1 MSNNDVQ
8 WMAQATELAGEV
20 YQSFLAHV
28 VNNHVLRQ
36 REGGSLNEAS
46 KKKIDAGQTLDHRRV
61 HLMSISG
68 KGGWDDDA
76 EKFER
81 YAKNSNVTLLD
92 HLLSVVRGSLIFYA
106 LDYMSQNHQASS
118 EPLTT
123 HLKIMAAIAFLH
135 DLDKDLKLV
144 RNTALP
150 LNAVENA
157 LNCYGLDSFLRE
169 TCPTPEQMRYLI
181 EKVEDTQAHFHTVLV
196 PQAWEGLSKYVALA
210 DKLDGIWLADDGG
223 IDGVLDRLHS
233 DETLHC
239 DHLKHWHIVRLY
251 DPHHPF
257 LLDELQRWISFACWQ
272 TSKIVPLIEL
282 HHDGELLML
291 IPEKQH
297 TSIIETSIQRVC
309 NHLPFDLMLNI
320 STRGNPS
327 LHNKRPSFEALNNF
341 IEELTDRELG
351 KLLQIKAGI
360 RDAITVQLDEM
371 LTPYGLAPVWPNKDD
386 GLITMYTKLDRVDKQ
401 LLFKA
406 ALLCLSLNLTGSD
419 TNTATFKAR
428 EQKLFSALHD
438 QVADEWISNI
448 EDRASRFCITSLWL
462 VTLGQD
468 NNNID
473 NHIWGDNGLLAQWWN
488 DDEQSL
494 THCIEGVEQFNHV
507 QQQLQQRLQQLL
519 THQRVVAKNETA
531 TGHCLFTDEPVPFTE
546 TIDSKS
552 ALYSVK
558 ASAFSGRDG
567 RPEGAKAHT
576 NVSAVSLAEHKLRK
590 QAHKQQGGKD
600 EGVPTLISS
609 PSVSGLFSSLKI
621 PSDKNLRGLSIYD
634 LNRLDI
640 KKGVVYRG
648 IEVHQSRYRMARL
661 EALSTTT
668 KGQISQLRMLLTAS
682 LRIGRPFHLFRG
694 LPIKNNAFFYYDAMP
709 RLLEDLLGHKSLRL
723 EQIPQAIERLNF
735 GQTVIEEHGLGY
747 DVLRLYAQHNT
758 RFAATCFIWCH
769 LRNKEHLDH
778 QIKNYLDHEFIIL
791 KEDEMNNHNG
801 ALITLGAL
809 ATTVQQA
816 PFGKSSTSEEMLSFD
831 VCMDTAITAM
841 ALGQTDS
848 QSMSYAI
855 AGELEKN
862 LGRKEKVAAGK
873 YRTGTLREACLQV
886 AEHFVLNVWLKVL
899 SGKPASQ
906 RNRRVLGSIYRMSF
920 LHTIA
925 TRNSQGE

>member
-1 MSNNDVQ
+1 MSNNDQ

-20 YQSFLAHV
+20 YKSFLAHV
-28 VNNHVLRQ
+28 VNDHVLRQ
-36 REGGSLNEAS
+36 RVGASLSEAS
-46 KKKIDAGQTLDHRRV
+46 KKRVSTGQALDHRFV

-68 KGGWDDDA
+68 KGGWDDDP

-92 HLLSVVRGSLIFYA
+92 HLLSVVRGSLMFYA
-106 LDYMSQNHQASS
+106 LDYMSQDHQASP

-135 DLDKDLKLV
+135 DLDKDLKLA

-150 LNAVENA
+150 LNDVEDA
-157 LNCYGLDSFLRE
+157 LKRYGLDSFLGE
-169 TCPTPEQMRYLI
+169 TCPNAEQMRYLI

-196 PQAWEGLSKYVALA
+196 PQAWEGLSRYIALA

-223 IDGVLDRLHS
+223 IDGVLKRLHS

-239 DHLKHWHIVRLY
+239 EHLKDWHIVRLY

-272 TSKIVPLIEL
+272 TSKTVPLIEL

-297 TSIIETSIQRVC
+297 ASIIETSIQRVC
-309 NHLPFDLMLNI
+309 SHLPFELMLNI

-327 LHNKRPSFEALNNF
+327 LHNKRPSFDALNSF

-360 RDAITVQLDEM
+360 RADITDQLDEM
-371 LTPYGLAPVWPNKDD
+371 LVPYGLAPVWPNKDD
-386 GLITMYTKLDRVDKQ
+386 GLITVYANLDHVDKQ

-406 ALLCLSLNLTGSD
+406 AVLCLSLNLTGPD
-419 TNTATFKAR
+419 TSTATFEGR
-428 EQKLFSALHD
+428 EQKLHD
-438 QVADEWISNI
+438 SLPGEVAAEWISNI

-468 NNNID
+468 NSNID
-473 NHIWGDNGLLAQWWN
+473 NHIWGDNGLLEQWWG

-494 THCIEGVEQFNHV
+494 TNCIEGVEQFNHV
-507 QQQLQQRLQQLL
+507 QQQLQQRLHQLL
-519 THQRVVAKNETA
+519 TNQRVVAKNEAA
-531 TGHCLFTDEPVPFTE
+531 TGHCLFTDEPVPIKE

-552 ALYSVK
+552 DLYSVK
-558 ASAFSGRDG
+558 VSAFSGRDG

-590 QAHKQQGGKD
+590 QVHKQQGGKD

-621 PSDKNLRGLSIYD
+621 PSDKSLRGLSIYD

-640 KKGVVYRG
+640 KKGVVYQG
-648 IEVHQSRYRMARL
+648 IEVYQSRHRMARL

-682 LRIGRPFHLFRG
+682 MRIGRPFHLFRG
-694 LPIKNNAFFYYDAMP
+694 LPIKSNAFFYYDSMP
-709 RLLEDLLGHKSLRL
+709 RLLEDLLGYKSLRL
-723 EQIPQAIERLNF
+723 EQIPQAIQRLGF
-735 GQTVIEEHGLGY
+735 GQKIIEEHGLGY
-747 DVLRLYAQHNT
+747 DALRLYAQHNT
-758 RFAATCFIWCH
+758 RLAATCFIWCH
-769 LRNKEHLDH
+769 LRNNENLDH
-778 QIKNYLDHEFIIL
+778 QTKNYLDHEFITL
-791 KEDEMNNHNG
+791 KEDEMNNNNG
-801 ALITLGAL
+801 ALITLGEL

-831 VCMDTAITAM
+831 LCMDTAIAVM
-841 ALGQTDS
+841 ALGQNDS

-862 LGRKEKVAAGK
+862 LGRKEKVAAAK

-886 AEHFVLNVWLKVL
+886 AEHFVLNIWLKVL

-906 RNRRVLGSIYRMSF
+906 RDRRVLGSIYRMSF
-920 LHTIA
+920 LQTIA